1 MTDDLFAVLPEPT
14 AASKPFWDA
23 CEQEQLLMPRCE
35 TCAKLFYYPRIHCPH
50 CGSRALGWQRV
61 AGRGRVFSFTHV
73 AVSFHGAA
81 WDSQLPYTV
90 VLVTLDEGPQM
101 LTRLIGEDR
110 AAVQSGD
117 PVEFVFP
124 RIDGRRLP
132 MVRRATHQSIAKA
145 TTP

>member
-1 MTDDLFAVLPEPT
+1 MTDDLFAVLPQPT
-14 AASKPFWDA
+14 AASQPFWDA
-23 CEQEQLLMPRCE
+23 CEREQLMLPCCE
-35 TCAKLFYYPRIHCPH
+35 ACGKLFYYPRIHCPH
-50 CGSRALGWQRV
+50 CSSRALDWQRL

-90 VLVTLDEGPQM
+90 VLVTLEEGPQM

-110 AAVQSGD
+110 AAVRSGD
-117 PVEFVFP
+117 LVMFVFP
-124 RIDGRRLP
+124 RIGGRRLP
-132 MVRRATHQSIAKA
+132 MVRRAMDHADTT